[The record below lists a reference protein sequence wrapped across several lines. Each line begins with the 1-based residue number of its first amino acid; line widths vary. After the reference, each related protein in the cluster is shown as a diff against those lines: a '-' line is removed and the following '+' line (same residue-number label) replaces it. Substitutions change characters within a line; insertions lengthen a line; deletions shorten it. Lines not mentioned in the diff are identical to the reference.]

1 MRYTIQIIN
10 KTILLSVIL
19 LMAGSFS
26 MSASSDIRNESDEA
40 AAYSAFNAAL
50 SSGYRDKAADCAVQ
64 YLSEADSLVFSEA
77 KARMA
82 GFLGEYYDE
91 DKFLFTKAI
100 YWYQKALSAYEG
112 TGNSGSAAWVALR
125 LGKLRYKLGRY
136 DKALTYVIEA
146 LPVFESKEDK
156 KGVAECYNVL
166 GAIYFACRNY
176 QKSNYYASLFEK
188 CSKELNDTALM
199 VIAMNNMAVYANFK
213 KDSIKSRTF
222 ISESISM
229 CKSYGDSSMLCNL
242 YLNLTASYLNVG
254 NLDSAFRYL
263 SLAAPLRG
271 NIAEEG
277 KYNYMK
283 GVMDNM
289 NGDVNGAETHLLE
302 AIRYYSEGEFDLQSQ
317 KCRILLEKIYADR
330 GDTSKAYKEL
340 SRYYETDSRLAQ
352 ENVFIELFDYQN
364 EIINRKEA
372 EKATAR
378 KTSIIF
384 YSLIIAFTV
393 IIVIILLFLLHR
405 TKAKNKAE
413 MKAQKEILELK
424 KMQEFSMNRLTQEV
438 ISRLSKIAGE
448 TNEPETRFKLMC
460 ISGELSGSKDPDQ
473 WKEMSQYIPEFN
485 TEFYQKLIKD
495 FPTLTTNERRL
506 CALLNLN
513 MSTKEIASMTRQT
526 PHSIKV
532 ARYRLRSKLNLTG
545 SKMTIQE
552 FLARYNS

>member
-1 MRYTIQIIN
+1 MQNYRLYIGS
-10 KTILLSVIL
+10 LLSVFI

-26 MSASSDIRNESDEA
+26 LPAADTSAVSEEPA
-40 AAYSAFNAAL
+40 VYSEFVAAL
-50 SSGYRDKAADCAVQ
+50 NSGDKDKAADCALK
-64 YLSEADSLVFSEA
+64 YLSEADSLEYSEE

-82 GFLGEYYDE
+82 GFLGEWFNE
-91 DKFLFTKAI
+91 DKYLFSKSI
-100 YWYQKALSAYEG
+100 YWYQRALDAYEHI
-112 TGNSGSAAWVALR
+112 NDSDNAAWAALW

-136 DKALTYVIEA
+136 DKALAYINEA
-146 LPVFESKEDK
+146 LPEFESNEDR

-176 QKSNYYASLFEK
+176 QKSNYYASMFDK
-188 CSKELNDTALM
+188 YSRELEDTSLM
-199 VIAMNNMAVYANFK
+199 VIAMNNMAVYTNFK
-213 KDSIKSRTF
+213 RDSLKSRNF

-229 CKSYGDSSMLCNL
+229 CRAYGDSSVLCNL

-254 NLDSAFRYL
+254 NPDSALYYL
-263 SLAAPLRG
+263 NLSAPLKS

-277 KYNYMK
+277 RYSYMMGVMSMMK
-283 GVMDNM
+283 GRNSD
-289 NGDVNGAETHLLE
+289 AEQYLLE
-302 AIRYYSEGEFDLQSQ
+302 AIGYYSGGEFDLQSQ
-317 KCRILLEKIYADR
+317 KCRILLEELYAGR
-330 GDTSKAYKEL
+330 GDTVSAYREL
-340 SRYYETDSRLAQ
+340 SKYYETESRIEQ

-364 EIINRKEA
+364 EIIGRKEA

-378 KTSIIF
+378 KNSIVI
-384 YSLIIAFTV
+384 YSLIIAFTA
-393 IIVIILLFLLHR
+393 IIVVILLFLLHR

-413 MKAQKEILELK
+413 IKAQREILELK
-424 KMQEFSMNRLTQEV
+424 KMQEYSMNRLTQEV

-448 TNEPETRFKLMC
+448 TNEAETRFKLMC

-532 ARYRLRSKLNLTG
+532 ARYRLRTKLNLTG
-545 SKMTIQE
+545 SKVTIQE

>member
-1 MRYTIQIIN
+1 MI
-10 KTILLSVIL
+10 
-19 LMAGSFS
+19 AGSFS
-26 MSASSDIRNESDEA
+26 LSAENLTGDGEEVA
-40 AAYSAFNAAL
+40 VYSAFNAAL
-50 SSGYRDKAADCAVQ
+50 SAGDRDRAADYAVQ
-64 YLSEADSLVFSEA
+64 YLSEADTLSFTEA

-91 DKFLFTKAI
+91 DKFLFSSSI
-100 YWYQKALSAYEG
+100 YWYQKALTAYEVIG
-112 TGNSGSAAWVALR
+112 DTGKAAWASLR

-136 DKALTYVIEA
+136 DKALAYIIEA
-146 LPVFESKEDK
+146 LPEFESNDDE

-176 QKSNYYASLFEK
+176 QKSNYYASMFEK
-188 CSKELNDTALM
+188 YSRKLNDTALM

-213 KDSIKSRTF
+213 KDSLKSQNF
-222 ISESISM
+222 ISESISL
-229 CKSYGDSSMLCNL
+229 CRSYGDSSMLCNL

-254 NLDSAFRYL
+254 NLDSASRYL
-263 SLAAPLRG
+263 NLAAPLKG
-271 NIAEEG
+271 NMAEEG

-283 GVMDNM
+283 GVMDVM
-289 NGDVNGAETHLLE
+289 NGNAEEAESHLLE
-302 AIRYYSEGEFDLQSQ
+302 AIRYYSGGEFDLQSQ
-317 KCRILLEKIYADR
+317 KCRILLEGLYADR
-330 GDTSKAYKEL
+330 GDTTKAYREL
-340 SRYYETDSRLAQ
+340 RKYYDTDNRLAQ

-384 YSLIIAFTV
+384 YSLIITFTI
-393 IIVIILLFLLHR
+393 IIVVILLFLLHR
-405 TKAKNKAE
+405 TKAKNRAE

-460 ISGELSGSKDPDQ
+460 ISGELTGSKDPDQ
-473 WKEMSQYIPEFN
+473 WKEMSHYIPEFN

-506 CALLNLN
+506 CTLLNLN